1 MIIRILGVGL
11 LVAGVVVLVYGGFS
25 VPKDRDAKLGPIEVS
40 VKQSEKIHLPT
51 WAGVT
56 SIAAGGFLLL
66 WSSKRK

>member
-1 MIIRILGVGL
+1 MIIRVLGIAL
-11 LVAGVVVLVYGGFS
+11 LIAGVVVLVYGGFS

-40 VKQSEKIHLPT
+40 VKQSDKVHVPT
-51 WAGVT
+51 WAGVA

>member
-1 MIIRILGVGL
+1 MLIRILGVVA

-25 VPKDRDAKLGPIEVS
+25 VPKNHDAKLGPVEVS
-40 VKQSEKIHLPT
+40 VKQSERVPVPT
-51 WAGVT
+51 WAGVA

>member
-1 MIIRILGVGL
+1 MLVRIVGVVL

-25 VPKDRDAKLGPIEVS
+25 VPKNRDAKLGPIEVR
-40 VKQSEKIHLPT
+40 VQQSDKVPVPT
-51 WAGVT
+51 WAGVA

>member
-1 MIIRILGVGL
+1 MIIRILGVAA

-40 VKQSEKIHLPT
+40 VRQSEKVHVPT
-51 WAGVT
+51 WAGVA

>member
-1 MIIRILGVGL
+1 MLIRIVGITAL
-11 LVAGVVVLVYGGFS
+11 IAGVVVLVYGGFS

-40 VKQSEKIHLPT
+40 VKQSDKVHVPT
-51 WAGVT
+51 GAGVA